1 MGLEII
7 KPDINLDLM
16 QQDIDAF
23 VDEESAKPL
32 GVDAR
37 RKLEDK
43 IEELRLMR
51 EMKEFDFDG

>member
-7 KPDINLDLM
+7 EQDINPGLM
-16 QQDIDAF
+16 QQDVDDF

-32 GVDAR
+32 SVDAR